1 MNAQAAA
8 LIRALYGPGF
18 SIRAVRDSPEAGVA
32 AGDTVFAV
40 KGKARP
46 GQAVILAGA
55 GGKPTP
61 ARLPLEGVPPPTLGV
76 IVAVVTQLGLPAPG
90 WPQKGDV

>member
-18 SIRAVRDSPEAGVA
+18 SIRAMCDSPEAGVA
-32 AGDTVFAV
+32 AGDNVFAV

-46 GQAVILAGA
+46 GQAVILAGT
-55 GGKPTP
+55 GGRPTP
-61 ARLPLEGVPPPTLGV
+61 TRLPPEGVPPSTLGV
-76 IVAVVTQLGLPAPG
+76 IVAVVTPLGLPAPD
-90 WPQKGDV
+90 WPQKGEV